1 MSARKTN
8 QSSQVLS
15 CKHAPF
21 VFNHT
26 LSTSFSKHSFKLIA
40 DLISITSYCQLISSI
55 FLSFC
60 HISRYISSHIFSHQ
74 VGFERLL
81 TEHSKLMWIHTRA
94 SNTNTNHLVRELNM
108 YMYEIYIHIQ
118 NCFFVIICCA
128 ILKYQLYCIV
138 IKWSGIYHSLWSQ
151 ETTGSCQSWVRTPSQ
166 VLDVSLRFFLTLIVL
181 YWLVTG
187 TESSVIHNWAKIN
200 WGTYGKFI

>member
-118 NCFFVIICCA
+118 NCFFC
-128 ILKYQLYCIV
+128 LNL
-138 IKWSGIYHSLWSQ
+138 
-151 ETTGSCQSWVRTPSQ
+151 
-166 VLDVSLRFFLTLIVL
+166 LRNFKIPIVL
-181 YWLVTG
+181 YSDKVNGNIPLLMKSG
-187 TESSVIHNWAKIN
+187 NNW
-200 WGTYGKFI
+200 